1 MNTQDLFSL
10 IGEINDTWIIEAE
23 ELSSP
28 ASSSAP
34 SDPRSWKRFFP
45 SFGLLAASILLVTGI
60 FLIPKFLK
68 KETSSPTSDLGQEET
83 VPAILPVTENLE
95 ETTLEETIPENFSGG
110 PGSQDGN
117 GNGIAIPPIPSDHTI
132 CYEGKSLTEKE
143 AAAYFSENLPRII
156 SSLKASGLSLSD
168 PRISETGYSHV
179 CYGNEADHGNLVLNR
194 NFRDYPLFDGENLVA
209 IVTLFKIEEDDLIHD
224 SVSFGG
230 EWFSSFGDFLRAHQ
244 GEKLLFIYINRFYE
258 IILTP
263 DGKCYSPQGNE
274 ISKVSESFSGI
285 SDPYSILYC
294 EEAVYTP

>member
-10 IGEINDTWIIEAE
+10 IGEIDDAWIIEAE

-28 ASSSAP
+28 VSSASSSSA
-34 SDPRSWKRFFP
+34 SSASRSWKRFFP
-45 SFGLLAASILLVTGI
+45 SFGLLAASILLVTGL
-60 FLIPKFLK
+60 FLIPKLLK
-68 KETSSPTSDLGQEET
+68 KETASPTTDLGQEET

-95 ETTLEETIPENFSGG
+95 ETIPETFSGG
-110 PGSQDGN
+110 PGSQDGS

-132 CYEGKSLTEKE
+132 CYEGKSLTDEE
-143 AAAYFSENLPRII
+143 ASVYFSENLPRII

-224 SVSFGG
+224 SISFGG
-230 EWFSSFGDFLRAHQ
+230 EWFSDFGDFLAAHQ
-244 GEKLLFIYINRFYE
+244 EEKLLFIYINRFYE

-274 ISKVSESFSGI
+274 ITQVTESFSGI